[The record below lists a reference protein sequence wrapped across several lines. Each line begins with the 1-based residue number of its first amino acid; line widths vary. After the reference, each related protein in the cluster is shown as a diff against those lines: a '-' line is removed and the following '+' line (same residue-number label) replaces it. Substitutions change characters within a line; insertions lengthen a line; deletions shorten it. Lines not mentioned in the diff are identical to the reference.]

1 MELYVPWNDTWI
13 YLPDLPKIEDPVE
26 KEELIMSKTHIVSI
40 SDNARGSAL
49 LLLGGTFVNRK
60 TMSEEK
66 SSREVWRLLWD
77 ETSHS
82 YSWTDQF
89 DSKMGKR
96 EMTTVFGDGS
106 RAAAVPD
113 TFLSSFGLK

>member
-13 YLPDLPKIEDPVE
+13 YLPDLPKIEGPVGKE
-26 KEELIMSKTHIVSI
+26 EELIMSKTHIVSI
-40 SDNARGSAL
+40 ADSDRGSAL

-60 TMSEEK
+60 TISKERT
-66 SSREVWRLLWD
+66 SRKVWRLLGD
-77 ETSHS
+77 ERSHS

-89 DSKMGKR
+89 DTEMG
-96 EMTTVFGDGS
+96 TVFGEGS
-106 RAAAVPD
+106 RAAAVPN

>member
-13 YLPDLPKIEDPVE
+13 YLPDLPKIN
-26 KEELIMSKTHIVSI
+26 EELIMSKTHIVSI
-40 SDNARGSAL
+40 ADNNRGSAL

-60 TMSEEK
+60 TMSDETT
-66 SSREVWRLLWD
+66 SRGVWRLRWD

-89 DSKMGKR
+89 DTKMGKR
-96 EMTTVFGDGS
+96 EMGTLFGDGS

>member
-13 YLPDLPKIEDPVE
+13 YLPDLPKIEGPVE
-26 KEELIMSKTHIVSI
+26 KEELIMSKTHIASI
-40 SDNARGSAL
+40 ADSDRGSAL

-60 TMSEEK
+60 TMSKEK
-66 SSREVWRLLWD
+66 ISRKVWRLLWD
-77 ETSHS
+77 ERSHS

-89 DSKMGKR
+89 DTEMG
-96 EMTTVFGDGS
+96 TVFGEGS
-106 RAAAVPD
+106 RAAAVPN